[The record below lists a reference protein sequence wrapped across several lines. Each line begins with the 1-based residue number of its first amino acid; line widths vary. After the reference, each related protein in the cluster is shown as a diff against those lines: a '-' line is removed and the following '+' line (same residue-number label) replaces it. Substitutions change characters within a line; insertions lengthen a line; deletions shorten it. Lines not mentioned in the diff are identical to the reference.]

1 MPARA
6 KFTRE
11 QLQQAALKIVDERGL
26 GALSMRALA
35 GMLDTGPMTFYNYF
49 ADREELDALV
59 VEAVMARATLPK
71 VRHEDWRRDARALL
85 RALWRTVR
93 AHPNTIPLILTR
105 RSSHQATLE
114 TTEILLRALARS
126 GRSGAAL
133 LAACRTLLCFLMGL
147 AQAQLAGSLTGETAT
162 MDPHVARAHLLQPDQ
177 FPKLREIAEAAA
189 LTDSD
194 RELESGLDIIFSG
207 LDAQPAKRAPK
218 PKRKSKPKNR

>member
-26 GALSMRALA
+26 AALSMRALA
-35 GMLDTGPMTFYNYF
+35 EMLDTGPMTFYNYF

-59 VEAVMARATLPK
+59 VEAVMAGAKLPK
-71 VRHEDWRRDARALL
+71 LRHQDWRQDARAIL

-93 AHPNTIPLILTR
+93 AHPNTVPLILTR

-114 TTEILLRALARS
+114 ASEILLRALARS

-133 LAACRTLLCFLMGL
+133 LAAFRTLLCFLMGL
-147 AQAQLAGSLTGETAT
+147 AQAQLAGSLTGGIET
-162 MDPHVARAHLLQPDQ
+162 MDPHVALVHRLQPDQ
-177 FPKLREIAEAAA
+177 FPKLREIADAAA
-189 LTDSD
+189 MTDSD
-194 RELESGLDIIFSG
+194 RELESGLDIIFNG
-207 LDAQPAKRAPK
+207 LDAQPANRATN
-218 PKRKSKPKNR
+218 PKRKPKGNNR